1 LLALTFEAEGLCE
14 ISKLIGIEAPT
25 AGPIYLS
32 ERTSNLMPLI
42 LNIAK
47 P

>member
-1 LLALTFEAEGLCE
+1 LFTLTFEAERLCK

-32 ERTSNLMPLI
+32 ERAPNLMPLI
-42 LNIAK
+42 LNITK